1 MRFSR
6 LVFVGAGIW
15 GILLVTPL
23 YFLFDA
29 IGRQHA
35 SPITPP
41 QFYFGFLAVTMAWQ
55 IGFLVIG
62 SDPARFRPMM
72 IPGVVEKFA
81 YVISMGVLY
90 LEGRIPGLDASTAV
104 PDLVLGLLFIMA
116 FVKSSAPDAVPAPH
130 HTV

>member
-1 MRFSR
+1 MRFSK

-23 YFLFDA
+23 YFMFDA
-29 IGRQHA
+29 LGRQHA
-35 SPITPP
+35 SPITNP

-72 IPGVVEKFA
+72 IPGIVEKFG
-81 YVISMGVLY
+81 YVVSMAVLY
-90 LEGRIPGLDASTAV
+90 LKGRILRVEASTAV
-104 PDLVLGLLFIMA
+104 PDLMLGVLFVMA
-116 FVKSSAPDAVPAPH
+116 FVKSSACDAAPASR